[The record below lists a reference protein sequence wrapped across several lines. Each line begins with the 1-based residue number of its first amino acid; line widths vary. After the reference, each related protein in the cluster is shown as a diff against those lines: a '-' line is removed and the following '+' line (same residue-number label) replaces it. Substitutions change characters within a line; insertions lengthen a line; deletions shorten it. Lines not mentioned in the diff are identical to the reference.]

1 MEKDLFG
8 NIKRKR
14 KTKLEVSL
22 EKSDSYTYPVRLE
35 RLQYINKITP
45 KHISFLYSVEM
56 HYLHSEAIR
65 SFINGQFVAVLLLS
79 HSFIE
84 HWLEDRI
91 EESKIKRYGNHSLA
105 NIIKAMKEKNSAN
118 ISLLDKI
125 DRLRK
130 IRNPFVHY
138 KPSNYEFSVMNLS
151 IPNKTMPDDLLYKEA
166 KEAISLLYQVCITK
180 FN

>member
-14 KTKLEVSL
+14 KTKLETSL
-22 EKSDSYTYPVRLE
+22 EKSDSYTYPARLE
-35 RLQYINKITP
+35 RLLYIDKITP

-56 HYLHSEAIR
+56 HYLHFEAIK

-79 HSFIE
+79 QSFIE

-105 NIIKAMKEKNSAN
+105 IVIKAMKEKNSTN
-118 ISLLDKI
+118 INLLNKI

-138 KPSNYEFSVMNLS
+138 KPSNYEFNVMNLS
-151 IPNKTMPDDLLYKEA
+151 IPNKIMPDDVLYKEA